1 MGTAQFLLELRR
13 VVLLQAL
20 GQNPPCLEVVVTVIA
35 MVVIIGQSG
44 INIGE
49 GQMGI
54 GIDNLIRR
62 QTM

>member
-1 MGTAQFLLELRR
+1 MRTAQFLLELRR

-20 GQNPPCLEVVVTVIA
+20 GQNPACLEVVVNVIA

>member
-20 GQNPPCLEVVVTVIA
+20 GQNPACLDVVVNVVA

-44 INIGE
+44 ITSARVRWG
-49 GQMGI
+49 
-54 GIDNLIRR
+54 
-62 QTM
+62 